1 MALTAA
7 LVEATPYR
15 LRYLLTSDGQDSS
28 PSDPDIDGSVTIP
41 NDLGVTPD
49 LGTDAAAGHLDRV
62 INVRRN
68 GYGPF
73 AAGVALNQAQAR
85 ALVNSDDP
93 GNVLGN
99 DLIGRCVC
107 EVTGRTGRLSWAVDV
122 DVDGQGDPVVIAR
135 CEPDAAGTGYLDIHF
150 RHTYDL

>member
-7 LVEATPYR
+7 LVESTPYR
-15 LRYLLTSDGQDSS
+15 LRYLLTQDGAVTS
-28 PSDPDIDGSVTIP
+28 PTDPDVDALVTIP
-41 NDLGVTPD
+41 NDIGGTPD
-49 LGTDAAAGHLDRV
+49 LATDASPGPLDQV

-73 AAGVALNQAQAR
+73 AAGAITQAQAR
-85 ALVNSDDP
+85 ALMNSDDAA
-93 GNVLGN
+93 NVLGN
-99 DLIGRCVC
+99 DLTGRCVC

-122 DVDGQGDPVVIAR
+122 DVDLQGDPEINVRSTAGV
-135 CEPDAAGTGYLDIHF
+135 AGTGYLDIHF

>member
-7 LVEATPYR
+7 LVESTPYR
-15 LRYLLTSDGQDSS
+15 LRYLLTNDGVDDS
-28 PSDPDIDGSVTIP
+28 PSDPDIGGLVTIP

-49 LGTDAAAGHLDRV
+49 LATDASAGPLDRV

-73 AAGVALNQAQAR
+73 PAAAITQAQAR
-85 ALVNSDDP
+85 ALMNSDDAA
-93 GNVLGN
+93 NVLGN
-99 DLIGRCVC
+99 DLVGRCVC
-107 EVTGRTGRLSWAVDV
+107 EVTGRTGRLSWAVDI
-122 DVDGQGDPVVIAR
+122 DVDGQGDPIVLAR
-135 CEPDAAGTGYLDIHF
+135 SSVGVAGTGYLDIYF